1 MFSKTTLTRYQQ
13 PIEVKNT
20 HQHDIKI
27 QLEEQLPRS
36 EDEKIKVPDDT
47 VYSLCDYSQ
56 IKAS

>member
-36 EDEKIKVPDDT
+36 EDEKIKVPDA
-47 VYSLCDYSQ
+47 VYRLCDYSQ
-56 IKAS
+56 IRGS